1 MAAQVSPALAG
12 RCLVFVLSF
21 TLLLILSVRPRE
33 AAAVDLQFSPL
44 SGRVIDEAGLLT
56 PAERQ
61 SLTETLKAH
70 EEATGN
76 QVVVVTLKSLQGTSI
91 EDYGYQLGRFWG
103 IGQKGRDS
111 GVLLIVVPT
120 ERKVRIEVGY
130 GLEGALTDATS
141 RLIIE
146 RIMTPAFRSGQFG
159 PGIVAGVGAILK
171 VVSGEA
177 GPVPEKRATKSR
189 EAAVDLLP
197 AILIFGGFILFM
209 WLAYR
214 NRESGLYG
222 PPRRRRGTWI
232 GYGGGFGGGGG
243 GFGGGGGGGGGFGG
257 GGGSFGGGGASGD
270 W

>member
-1 MAAQVSPALAG
+1 MLFVAA
-12 RCLVFVLSF
+12 
-21 TLLLILSVRPRE
+21 RE
-33 AAAVDLQFSPL
+33 EGVAAELQFPQL
-44 SGRVIDEAGLLT
+44 TGRVVDEAGLLT

-76 QVVVVTLKSLQGTSI
+76 QVVVVTLRSLQGTPI

-103 IGQKGRDS
+103 IGRQGKDN
-111 GVLLIVVPT
+111 GVLLIVAPN

-141 RLIIE
+141 RVIIE

-171 VVSGEA
+171 VISSEG
-177 GPVPEKRATKSR
+177 GPPPHRRTIGADRSTVG
-189 EAAVDLLP
+189 LLP
-197 AILIFGGFILFM
+197 PLLIFGGFILFM

-214 NRESGLYG
+214 GRRSSYYASPG
-222 PPRRRRGTWI
+222 RRRGTWI
-232 GYGGGFGGGGG
+232 GYGGGFGGG
-243 GFGGGGGGGGGFGG
+243 FGGGGSGGGGGFGG
-257 GGGSFGGGGASGD
+257 GGGSFGGGGASGG